1 MQILKKVPAISN
13 EVYTSLGSSRR
24 STIRRADECC
34 FVFSMFMSLLC
45 KENKATSPAAIKN
58 ESVINPNNKAPRIIV
73 PSALTARKVNRR
85 LSEKDVMT
93 E

>member
-1 MQILKKVPAISN
+1 
-13 EVYTSLGSSRR
+13 
-24 STIRRADECC
+24 
-34 FVFSMFMSLLC
+34 MSLLC

-58 ESVINPNNKAPRIIV
+58 ESVINPNNNAPRIIV